1 MGKFVCTTENGNIST
16 WKKQQTL
23 HPAFEDQSLQ
33 LWSKDF
39 DLQEFQSVYSAKS
52 ILHMTRE
59 KFYGCS
65 KSRGWYIWRR
75 LPPFEGLLIL
85 RLNPFLLRPGHEFFK
100 RWNPDATVMSPS
112 CPPIALQW
120 RHCCVFASVQRAP
133 SKCRLVSSSCWCACM
148 HLCRVPS
155 KCRWIWTD
163 HEYDH
168 HAGVHVCIHA
178 ENQALQVQMNMTTL
192 IVMLVC

>member
-1 MGKFVCTTENGNIST
+1 MGKFVCTLENGNMSR

-52 ILHMTRE
+52 ISHMTRE

-85 RLNPFLLRPGHEFFK
+85 RLNPSLLRPGCEFFK
-100 RWNPDATVMSPS
+100 RWNSEVLMQPWCHLAAHPS
-112 CPPIALQW
+112 RCNDVIVAYLQVC
-120 RHCCVFASVQRAP
+120 REHQASA
-133 SKCRLVSSSCWCACM
+133 
-148 HLCRVPS
+148 
-155 KCRWIWTD
+155 D
-163 HEYDH
+163 EYDHNH
-168 HAGVHVCIHA
+168 HAGVKVC
-178 ENQALQVQMNMTTL
+178 
-192 IVMLVC
+192 